1 MRLSKSKI
9 NTYLKC
15 PFEFKL
21 RYVDKIE
28 SEPNEYMIIGSN
40 IHKVAEIFVEKFKDD
55 INDIDIEKE
64 LLRIAEAEKIEESII
79 YHAVNLKA
87 FFEEVFGDK
96 KYNLFSFEEYLHD
109 KKNRFSGICDIILED
124 ENGDLVIVD
133 YKTTNSRNFSRYR
146 LELSY
151 YKLLVENVCKRR
163 ISKVGIFFTDN
174 AKLRLLDVEDIDY
187 KYKYLSNAEIDEA
200 IRIFRMVRRNVN
212 SGYFPV
218 KKQFLCRLCTYKE
231 YCDELLK

>member
-1 MRLSKSKI
+1 ML
-9 NTYLKC
+9 
-15 PFEFKL
+15 
-21 RYVDKIE
+21 D
-28 SEPNEYMIIGSN
+28 
-40 IHKVAEIFVEKFKDD
+40 
-55 INDIDIEKE
+55 
-64 LLRIAEAEKIEESII
+64 EE
-79 YHAVNLKA
+79 
-87 FFEEVFGDK
+87 
-96 KYNLFSFEEYLHD
+96 
-109 KKNRFSGICDIILED
+109 NRFSGICDIILED

>member
-21 RYVDKIE
+21 QYVDEIE

-40 IHKVAEIFVEKFKDD
+40 IHKIAEIFVEKFKDD
-55 INDIDIEKE
+55 INDIDIEDE
-64 LLRIAEAEKIEESII
+64 LLKIAHEKQIEESII
-79 YHAVNLKA
+79 YHVINLKA
-87 FFEEVFGDK
+87 FFEDIFVDNNYK
-96 KYNLFSFEEYLHD
+96 LFSFEEYLLD
-109 KKNRFSGICDIILED
+109 EENRFSGICDIILED

-151 YKLLVENVCKRR
+151 YKLLVETVCKRSV
-163 ISKVGIFFTDN
+163 SKVGIFFTDN